1 MLYGLTMESLAA
13 LVALMAAITVVGGP
27 IALGL
32 TFIEPAKSSFN
43 KLRVGAVILFSLPAI
58 FIGVI
63 FMTANIG
70 LGGRLY
76 GLFGFG
82 VSTFALYRTIKQ
94 MRRNRNP
101 DKGLIQD

>member
-1 MLYGLTMESLAA
+1 MPL
-13 LVALMAAITVVGGP
+13 
-27 IALGL
+27 ALGL
-32 TFIEPAKSSFN
+32 TFINPAKSSYS
-43 KLRVGAVILFSLPAI
+43 KLKVAAVILFALPAI

-70 LGGRLY
+70 IGGRLY

>member
-1 MLYGLTMESLAA
+1 MESLAA

-32 TFIEPAKSSFN
+32 TFIEPAKSSYN
-43 KLRVGAVILFSLPAI
+43 RLRVAAVFLFALPAI
-58 FIGVI
+58 FIGFI

-70 LGGRLY
+70 IGGRLY

-82 VSTFALYRTIKQ
+82 ISTFALFRTIKQ
-94 MRRNRNP
+94 LRGKRNP

>member
-1 MLYGLTMESLAA
+1 M
-13 LVALMAAITVVGGP
+13 GGP

-32 TFIEPAKSSFN
+32 TFIEPAKSSYN
-43 KLRVGAVILFSLPAI
+43 KLKVAAVILFSLPAI

-70 LGGRLY
+70 LIARLF

-82 VSTFALYRTIKQ
+82 ISTFALYRTFKQ
-94 MRRNRNP
+94 MRGNRNP